1 MIITVNWKQ
10 QLFSNGNL
18 KTRSLRWNMIST
30 FLHKQ
35 NLEIWN
41 SKTLFF
47 LMHSVSIVW
56 NHKWLRW
63 RCGAME
69 FLLIL
74 PNNVSFFSRNFSQPC
89 WHCHASVL
97 ITDSNWNKDEGDQIK
112 TNNLLRIYFA
122 ISCFAFTS
130 QCLFFIRLTAI
141 TIWFFAIQ
149 NSNHETFIESLA
161 GKILLFY

>member
-1 MIITVNWKQ
+1 MTI
-10 QLFSNGNL
+10 
-18 KTRSLRWNMIST
+18 LRID
-30 FLHKQ
+30 HCD
-35 NLEIWN
+35 EIWYSPFCIN
-41 SKTLFF
+41 KIWKSEILKVYFIF

-122 ISCFAFTS
+122 ISCFAFTR

-141 TIWFFAIQ
+141 TIWFFFLQ

-161 GKILLFY
+161 GKISLFYYRRQN

>member
-1 MIITVNWKQ
+1 MCLLCGTTNDYDGVVAQ
-10 QLFSNGNL
+10 
-18 KTRSLRWNMIST
+18 
-30 FLHKQ
+30 
-35 NLEIWN
+35 WN
-41 SKTLFF
+41 SYLFCRIMF
-47 LMHSVSIVW
+47 L
-56 NHKWLRW
+56 
-63 RCGAME
+63 
-69 FLLIL
+69 
-74 PNNVSFFSRNFSQPC
+74 FFSRNFSQPC

-122 ISCFAFTS
+122 ISCFAFTR

-161 GKILLFY
+161 GKISLFYYVVISVTFDRLGSGQTTWWLLRI